1 MAPYRD
7 RAARRAKMA
16 GVNTPSA
23 EALVAL
29 ARALPAAGPLLSA
42 VSETDGVYL
51 VGGAVRD
58 LLLGGRPLDLD
69 LVVEGDPGDL
79 ARRLGGV
86 AEEYDRFGTWSV
98 SRDGFRY
105 DIARARR
112 ETYARPGAL
121 PDVIPATLGEDLVR
135 RDFTVNAMA
144 VSLGG
149 PRPGALAAAPG
160 AREDL
165 EARRLRVLHDASFRD
180 DPTRL
185 FRLVRYAGRLRFAIE
200 PHTRELA
207 DQAVAGGA
215 LASVSGPRVGAELRL
230 LAGEPDPLAA
240 LQQMRRLGLDRAL
253 HPRFGLGDRGLGARA
268 LALLP
273 DDGRRS
279 TLALVLASL
288 GVPPRE
294 LGELLDTLAFDAAQR
309 DTIVAA
315 VERAGELAAALQRAE
330 LPSEIADAV
339 AGASPELVAIAGA
352 LGPADAAQG
361 WLDSIRHVALEIGG
375 RDLIEAGITPGP
387 AIGRG
392 LRAALAAKRD
402 GRAAG
407 REAEL
412 AEALRAAGG
421 TG

>member
-1 MAPYRD
+1 MT
-7 RAARRAKMA
+7 
-16 GVNTPSA
+16 GVSTPPA

-29 ARALPAAGPLLSA
+29 VRALPAADPLLAA
-42 VSETDGVYL
+42 VGETEGVYL

-58 LLLGGRPLDLD
+58 LLLGGEPFDLD
-69 LVVEGDPGDL
+69 LVVEGDPADL
-79 ARRLGGV
+79 ARRLGGAAQV
-86 AEEYDRFGTWSV
+86 HDRFGTSSV
-98 SRDGFRY
+98 SRGGFRY

-112 ETYARPGAL
+112 ETYPRPGAL
-121 PDVIPATLGEDLVR
+121 PEVIPATLGEDLTR

-144 VSLGG
+144 VPLGG

-165 EARRLRVLHDASFRD
+165 DARRLRVLHDASFRD

-185 FRLVRYAGRLRFAIE
+185 FRLVRYASRLAFAID
-200 PHTRELA
+200 PHTQALA
-207 DQAVAGGA
+207 DEAVAGGA
-215 LASVSGPRVGAELRL
+215 LATVSGPRVGAELRL

-240 LQQMRRLGLDRAL
+240 LAHLRRLGLDVAI
-253 HPRFGLGDRGLGARA
+253 HPRFGLADRALGDRA

-273 DDGRRS
+273 DDGQRS
-279 TLALVLASL
+279 TLALALASL
-288 GVPPRE
+288 QVPPRE
-294 LGELLDTLAFDAAQR
+294 LGELLDTLAFDAAER

-315 VERAGELAAALQRAE
+315 VGRAGELAAALQRAE

-352 LGPADAAQG
+352 LGPAAAARR
-361 WLDSIRHVALEIGG
+361 WLESIRHVALEIGG
-375 RDLIEAGITPGP
+375 RDLIEAGIAPGP

-392 LRAALAAKRD
+392 LRGALAAKRD
-402 GRAAG
+402 GRASG
-407 REAEL
+407 RAAEL
-412 AEALRAAGG
+412 AEALRAAGA